1 MTVSEVRA
9 KEEDVNMA
17 TGELKGFIDME
28 LKYGDLALDQMKWAY
43 NNLRRLESGAYYM
56 AKHPEMFSDDD
67 RYRMFAILDNASHNV
82 GYIRNCINTL
92 NEYFNVIEGEKEE

>member
-82 GYIRNCINTL
+82 EYIRNCINTL